1 MHEADEALLAVYA
14 TDSSAI
20 AVLGRIAARVRAGKL
35 AVVDLGLIGR
45 DAAGKVSLISLPA
58 DVAAVDVSQPST
70 VAGLVGLI
78 FPPSALAAS
87 IDATSIGAVAT
98 QLKRTGVDGAALR
111 RMGAVL
117 DPGESAILVVVD
129 HASIQ
134 AVEQTLVGYEHVV
147 RSRLGRPGAPAAE
160 SEQPANQPLE
170 S

>member
-1 MHEADEALLAVYA
+1 MHEAAEALLAVYA
-14 TDSSAI
+14 TDTSAI
-20 AVLGRIAARVRAGKL
+20 AAVGRIAARVRAGKL

-45 DAAGKVSLISLPA
+45 DSAGKVSLRSLPPGVGA
-58 DVAAVDVSQPST
+58 FDVSQPRT

-98 QLKRTGVDGAALR
+98 QLKLTGVDGAALR

-134 AVEQTLVGYEHVV
+134 AVEQALAGYEHVV
-147 RSRLGRPGAPAAE
+147 RSRLGRSTAPAADP
-160 SEQPANQPLE
+160 EQATNQPLE